1 MRNKIIL
8 FHNNKNK
15 ENIMKTNL
23 LICTIILLVFLCN
36 LGVAS
41 PATDYSFVR
50 EFGQA
55 GTESNRFYKMDG
67 IAVDRFGHV
76 FVSDI
81 YPDIFNYYT
90 NNLVAIKRWSTVGQ
104 YELLWLTHWRDGM
117 NLPAG
122 IDCSCDG
129 DPFYVAPLYLI
140 HPYGRAIEHSS
151 PDGAFFEIFPE
162 SSWSHDGFYF
172 IDVAISGD
180 GFAYG
185 TFIKNMLNLGGEM
198 PGVAKFS
205 WNGTTWIPV
214 AEILLTNLYDE
225 TSSDVHGIDVDP
237 WRDRVYV
244 TVLTPTSGVGVAAVK
259 VYDMDLN
266 HVQDMFLWQHDAMPY
281 GIAVDNRNGAFFV
294 CEAISNI
301 VQKFDTSG
309 TQVTS
314 WGGLGSGESEF
325 NRPTDLD
332 VDMNGWVYVADADN
346 HRVQVFAP
354 PPDGN
359 LNFIVFKSKVKVKWK
374 QKAKGK
380 NRDIIMAK
388 GFVAVD
394 HLTNIFGGPGS
405 QAMVGLPISFWY
417 GEVPIISN
425 MPPTKTNP
433 KGSKAL
439 YKPDKNHKAKLIYK
453 EKGALIKFVAK
464 LKKADV
470 DGPLGIVDNAVLPPW
485 LWVNAQMTLST
496 NYLGVHYMRLEHKN
510 KVGKIYKAIK
520 K

>member
-1 MRNKIIL
+1 
-8 FHNNKNK
+8 
-15 ENIMKTNL
+15 MKTNL
-23 LICTIILLVFLCN
+23 IICSLVLSLFVCN
-36 LGVAS
+36 FASAS

-50 EFGQA
+50 EFGEA
-55 GTESNRFYKMDG
+55 GIFTNNFYKMDG

-76 FVSDI
+76 FVTDPYGFI
-81 YPDIFNYYT
+81 DPKYGVT
-90 NNLVAIKRWSTVGQ
+90 NFYLGVKRWSTDGV
-104 YELLWLTHWRDGM
+104 YEHYWTMHQGYRQLLGAW
-117 NLPAG
+117 G

-129 DPFYVAPLYLI
+129 DPFYIAPYYISSLETSVLN
-140 HPYGRAIEHSS
+140 IEHTDLNGAYYENF
-151 PDGAFFEIFPE
+151 PDDYYYKYSGFEFR
-162 SSWSHDGFYF
+162 
-172 IDVAISGD
+172 DVAISGD

-185 TFIKNMLNLGGEM
+185 ILYGSYSYPPTNF
-198 PGVAKFS
+198 PVSAVVKFS
-205 WNGTTWIPV
+205 WNGSNWV
-214 AEILLTNLYDE
+214 SE
-225 TSSDVHGIDVDP
+225 TRSVINPEDGLSAKPWGIDVDP
-237 WRDRVYV
+237 RRGRVYV
-244 TVLTPTSGVGVAAVK
+244 TVLSDDTNGTAGVK

-266 HVQDMFLWQHDAMPY
+266 LTENLTLWPYDAMPY
-281 GIAVDNRNGAFFV
+281 GVAVDNRDGSFFV
-294 CEAISNI
+294 CEGVSNKI
-301 VQKFDTSG
+301 QKFTSAG
-309 TQVTS
+309 MPVTS
-314 WGGLGSGESEF
+314 WGGPGTGESEF
-325 NRPTDLD
+325 NRPSDLD
-332 VDMNGWVYVADADN
+332 VDMNGYVYVADADN

-354 PPDGN
+354 PMEGN

-380 NRDIIMAK
+380 DRDIIMAK

-417 GEVPIISN
+417 GEVPVISN
-425 MPPTKTNP
+425 MTPTKTNK

-470 DGPLGIVDNAVLPPW
+470 DGPLGINDVAQTALPPW